1 MTRLNTAMVNTALAR
16 ATTAVLLAAG
26 LASLAACDNQM
37 TPASGVQFVAAN
49 ASTVIVDMT
58 RGAEAD
64 LDLARVIANQKC
76 SLFGKSSATLESLNV
91 VASNR
96 ERASF
101 LCR

>member
-1 MTRLNTAMVNTALAR
+1 MTELLAGTRSITALVLAGCLP
-16 ATTAVLLAAG
+16 LLAACNAG
-26 LASLAACDNQM
+26 MSQG
-37 TPASGVQFVAAN
+37 SGVQFVAAN
-49 ASTVIVDMT
+49 SSTVIVDMT

-76 SLFGKSSATLESLNV
+76 SLFGASSATLESLNV
-91 VASNR
+91 VARDR

>member
-1 MTRLNTAMVNTALAR
+1 MTRFKTAFLM
-16 ATTAVLLAAG
+16 AAC
-26 LASLAACDNQM
+26 LPMLAACDAPM
-37 TPASGVQFVAAN
+37 SSGSGVQFVAAN

-76 SLFGKSSATLESLNV
+76 GLFGKGSATLESLNV
-91 VASNR
+91 VANNR

>member
-1 MTRLNTAMVNTALAR
+1 MTRLKTAF
-16 ATTAVLLAAG
+16 LLAAG
-26 LASLAACDNQM
+26 LPMLAACDPPM
-37 TPASGVQFVAAN
+37 SSGSGVQFVAAN

-76 SLFGKSSATLESLNV
+76 GLFGKASATLESLNV
-91 VASNR
+91 VANNR